1 MDASHAAKPSSQE
14 MEFGFDLLVA
24 DEMEYAIFL
33 IGRGGRLLCWNPDRT
48 ASSATS
54 PPKSSGSTTGARK
67 NSWPILR
74 QAGES

>member
-14 MEFGFDLLVA
+14 MEAGFDLLVA
-24 DEMEYAIFL
+24 DVTEYAIFL
-33 IGRGGRLLCWNPDRT
+33 IGPGGRLLCWNPDRT